1 MVEKMGQ
8 RLPLPQLGTDPQA
21 VRQRVEAMEKLL
33 ERMFVVPG
41 INKPVG
47 LDVILDL
54 IPGVGDVAAAAL
66 GAYIVWEAKN
76 LGMSKTQMTRMAGNV
91 GFDFLLGLIPW
102 VGAIP
107 DFFFRSNT
115 RNLRIIKRHLDTRT
129 SGTKGTS
136 VNKFNGELLAAR
148 VPAGQTGL
156 TRRHCF

>member
-1 MVEKMGQ
+1 MAIGPDQKLSFP
-8 RLPLPQLGTDPQA
+8 RIGTDPQS

-41 INKPVG
+41 INRPIG

-54 IPGVGDVAAAAL
+54 IPGVGDVAGAAL

-76 LGMSKTQMTRMAGNV
+76 LGMSKAQMARMSGNV
-91 GFDFLLGLIPW
+91 AIDFALGLIPW

-115 RNLRIIKRHLDTRT
+115 RNLRIIKRHLDKHHA
-129 SGTKGTS
+129 GTAT
-136 VNKFNGELLAAR
+136 VD
-148 VPAGQTGL
+148 GQITD
-156 TRRHCF
+156 RR